1 MVNAKLERTNETIT
15 EKIKSVV
22 WGFVKSLEQL
32 GNDFIIEPIRKR
44 LRQLMDLVLRIIHHS
59 PKRVACAQTK

>member
-44 LRQLMDLVLRIIHHS
+44 LRQLMDLVLRTILWSSGKI
-59 PKRVACAQTK
+59 RVC